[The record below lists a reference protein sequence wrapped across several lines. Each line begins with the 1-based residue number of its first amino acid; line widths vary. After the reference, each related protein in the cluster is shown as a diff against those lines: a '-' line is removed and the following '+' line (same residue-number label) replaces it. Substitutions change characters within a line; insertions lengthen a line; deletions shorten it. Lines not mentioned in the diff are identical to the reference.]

1 MVRVFSQ
8 KDKNT
13 GVSIKNY
20 SSTRKYVSTR
30 ECLMDHFIYQK
41 WVIDLGNVVVIDWTR
56 AANHLF
62 PSSEETVCTNRA
74 KLKNLPVRSCARP
87 LTKFQEDPT
96 IEFFARGAN
105 VTMRRARRRHVS
117 ILILLPWIRYRYC
130 TVLTYKI
137 EFTVSSVQ
145 YHTSSALVRLGP
157 TKALPGT
164 VLILRRTCYSCRSTS
179 SSQANIPKDS
189 SIPF

>member
-30 ECLMDHFIYQK
+30 ECLMDHF
-41 WVIDLGNVVVIDWTR
+41 WTR

-117 ILILLPWIRYRYC
+117 RSSILLP
-130 TVLTYKI
+130 
-137 EFTVSSVQ
+137 
-145 YHTSSALVRLGP
+145 
-157 TKALPGT
+157 
-164 VLILRRTCYSCRSTS
+164 
-179 SSQANIPKDS
+179 
-189 SIPF
+189 

>member
-62 PSSEETVCTNRA
+62 PSSEETLCTNRA

-87 LTKFQEDPT
+87 LTKFQEGPT
-96 IEFFARGAN
+96 IEFFARRRHRWPWSRAQLLPPWVTAVHRASRSCMTPFSRTRLWHFCRHGACWS
-105 VTMRRARRRHVS
+105 RPSWYRRRGNGCREPPLYEKTS
-117 ILILLPWIRYRYC
+117 RAGGEWSLWRPR
-130 TVLTYKI
+130 
-137 EFTVSSVQ
+137 
-145 YHTSSALVRLGP
+145 HTG
-157 TKALPGT
+157 GHG
-164 VLILRRTCYSCRSTS
+164 I
-179 SSQANIPKDS
+179 
-189 SIPF
+189 

>member
-30 ECLMDHFIYQK
+30 ECLMDHF
-41 WVIDLGNVVVIDWTR
+41 WTR

-62 PSSEETVCTNRA
+62 PSSEETLCTNRA

-96 IEFFARGAN
+96 IEFFARRRHRWPWSRAQLLPPW
-105 VTMRRARRRHVS
+105 VTAVHRASRSCMTPFSRTRLRQFRRRGA
-117 ILILLPWIRYRYC
+117 C
-130 TVLTYKI
+130 
-137 EFTVSSVQ
+137 SSRP
-145 YHTSSALVRLGP
+145 S
-157 TKALPGT
+157 
-164 VLILRRTCYSCRSTS
+164 
-179 SSQANIPKDS
+179 
-189 SIPF
+189 

>member
-30 ECLMDHFIYQK
+30 ECLMDHF
-41 WVIDLGNVVVIDWTR
+41 WTR

-62 PSSEETVCTNRA
+62 PSSEETLCTNRA

-87 LTKFQEDPT
+87 LTKFQEDRT
-96 IEFFARGAN
+96 IEFFARRRHRCPWSRAQLLPPWVTAVHRASRSCMTPGISNAIAAVPSARRMFKPSIMTSATRKYMSGTTIVREN
-105 VTMRRARRRHVS
+105 VSRRAQ
-117 ILILLPWIRYRYC
+117 
-130 TVLTYKI
+130 T
-137 EFTVSSVQ
+137 
-145 YHTSSALVRLGP
+145 
-157 TKALPGT
+157 
-164 VLILRRTCYSCRSTS
+164 
-179 SSQANIPKDS
+179 
-189 SIPF
+189 